1 MQHKDHILFQFHS
14 FSNAH
19 RTPCNN
25 TTSTGSRL
33 QIPCTSFHYFTVTN
47 LWGTSPEHVSPQAR
61 QIKSVGETGQVEVH
75 LLKHENM
82 CMRTHTHTHTHMR
95 AHTHTHSHTHACTHI
110 HTHTDVM
117 SSNDTTHSGKFS
129 SLQDGR
135 HLYHSSG
142 KPIIHVMHSTPY
154 QKLLQRHLRKTVQY
168 ILVLGKSNTRS
179 TPSLWSLPR
188 VAFETVSGFWCHK
201 HPMTNLM
208 VPEYAGMAGC
218 TSQKSNYIIFPLHYR
233 RVTWIGLL

>member
-1 MQHKDHILFQFHS
+1 MQGRANMMRVVLYTSVLHGGWNVAAVRTVPVDHLQLVQGLVTLNKHIHKVIPQSQWGQTYVPSPIFFQHVQ
-14 FSNAH
+14 
-19 RTPCNN
+19 RD
-25 TTSTGSRL
+25 L
-33 QIPCTSFHYFTVTN
+33 TVT
-47 LWGTSPEHVSPQAR
+47 TY
-61 QIKSVGETGQVEVH
+61 VH
-75 LLKHENM
+75 TNKHTHKLYAN
-82 CMRTHTHTHTHMR
+82 THTHTC
-95 AHTHTHSHTHACTHI
+95 AHTYI
-110 HTHTDVM
+110 DVM

-233 RVTWIGLL
+233 RVIWIGLL